1 MKQFNKGDLVTS
13 TNRFSDVFKQ
23 EAIYLGVIN
32 MDSGSNYHVVGSQ
45 SKSGNIST
53 TYVQDDEIEL
63 IATAKHIPI
72 PKFHKGDIVF
82 FADNE
87 IIILSERNEG
97 LMYLCYNSVI
107 KKVAWYEEVLLSKE
121 KPEQP
126 KIEEAFEDKD
136 DDEDDEDPNAEHNSN
151 LMKDSMPTIEK
162 KDH

>member
-32 MDSGSNYHVVGSQ
+32 MDSGSNYHVVGSK

-53 TYVQDDEIEL
+53 TYIPDDEIEL

-72 PKFHKGDIVF
+72 PKFHQGDV
-82 FADNE
+82 AYWMSHKV
-87 IIILSERNEG
+87 IILEERDSY
-97 LMYLCYNSVI
+97 LRYLCWNTV
-107 KKVAWYEEVLLSKE
+107 KEEVVIEPEELLSKE

-126 KIEEAFEDKD
+126 KIEEVFENED
-136 DDEDDEDPNAEHNSN
+136 DDNEDPNAEHNSN
-151 LMKDSMPTIEK
+151 YMKDSMPTIEK
-162 KDH
+162 KDY